1 MSTKLSKIDIFNIII
16 FMCTLGECDEVI
28 IVDNKPSGAENM
40 EDILRTLRERL
51 KMKKKIS
58 RLTQDILADAIKV
71 YKSPMF
77 DPTCPLVVQYKHQP
91 AVDTGGVLREFYCD
105 VFKEFVNN
113 PSVQLFQGPQ
123 DRLQFN
129 YNQIALT
136 CGMPKMLGTI
146 IAHSLCQNGPGFPYL
161 SPCQYYYIATGDVTR
176 AIAYATI
183 HDVFNPDI
191 KAYINKVSI

>member
-1 MSTKLSKIDIFNIII
+1 M
-16 FMCTLGECDEVI
+16 
-28 IVDNKPSGAENM
+28 
-40 EDILRTLRERL
+40 
-51 KMKKKIS
+51 
-58 RLTQDILADAIKV
+58 
-71 YKSPMF
+71 
-77 DPTCPLVVQYKHQP
+77 
-91 AVDTGGVLREFYCD
+91 EFYCD

-183 HDVFNPDI
+183 HDVINPDI

>member
-1 MSTKLSKIDIFNIII
+1 MFKIIKMFRYKMFDKLSTKLSKIDIFNIII

-91 AVDTGGVLREFYCD
+91 AVDTGGVL
-105 VFKEFVNN
+105 
-113 PSVQLFQGPQ
+113 L
-123 DRLQFN
+123 
-129 YNQIALT
+129 
-136 CGMPKMLGTI
+136 
-146 IAHSLCQNGPGFPYL
+146 
-161 SPCQYYYIATGDVTR
+161 
-176 AIAYATI
+176 
-183 HDVFNPDI
+183 
-191 KAYINKVSI
+191 